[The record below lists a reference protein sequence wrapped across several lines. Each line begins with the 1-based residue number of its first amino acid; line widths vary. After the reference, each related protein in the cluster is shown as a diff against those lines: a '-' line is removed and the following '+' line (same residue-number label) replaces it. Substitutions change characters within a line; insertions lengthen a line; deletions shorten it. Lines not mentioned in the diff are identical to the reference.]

1 MTRAGSLR
9 SSWHS
14 EKLRDHH
21 CIVQHLTDITAVT
34 DNYKEIRSVVL
45 LYINMF
51 IRRTE
56 LHFRVGILCLLWSN
70 L

>member
-1 MTRAGSLR
+1 LCDIAWTRPQASLYRGQSSIMTRAGSLR

-34 DNYKEIRSVVL
+34 DNYKEI
-45 LYINMF
+45 
-51 IRRTE
+51 
-56 LHFRVGILCLLWSN
+56 
-70 L
+70 